1 MSLPPVAPDEKST
14 DNVALPAITWF
25 TVGAAGIVHGMPST
39 VTEDAPLPNAF
50 TCRTCNAYAV
60 PLDRPVIT
68 IGELRLGAEIHVEPP
83 SSEYSLRTT
92 ALPPL
97 LPALNA
103 TESFLSPGVI
113 DVIAGALGALAGIA
127 VCVADSFPGP
137 DVFTARISTL

>member
-1 MSLPPVAPDEKST
+1 MKST
-14 DNVALPAITWF
+14 DNIAFPAITWF
-25 TVGAAGIVHGMPST
+25 TAGAAGIVLGIPST

-60 PLDRPVIT
+60 PFNSPVIT

-83 SSEYSLRTT
+83 LSEYSFRIT

-97 LPALNA
+97 LPALKA

-137 DVFTARISTL
+137 EVFTARISTS